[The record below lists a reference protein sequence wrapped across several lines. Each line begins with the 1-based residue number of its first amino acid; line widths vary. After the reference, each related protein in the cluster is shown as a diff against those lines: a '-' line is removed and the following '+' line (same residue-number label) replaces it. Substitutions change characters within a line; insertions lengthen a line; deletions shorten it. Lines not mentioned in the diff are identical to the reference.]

1 MRSAENNLQQQ
12 CADRSDAGARTVSA
26 HPSWRRG
33 SISKPAASSTV
44 TSWDARGRCRHRR
57 CMRSVASRFARPSVT
72 DASRGG
78 SASTTQRVGVHN
90 SFSGPAQ
97 AYCALR
103 PNGLLTRPSRALS
116 RGFGA
121 PVTGAVP
128 LAGFDVDQHLHRW
141 GLSPHRVFAPVR
153 HTEKSGLGATPITNI
168 IRDGSERM
176 PSFGHLDRVEFR
188 GVVGYVG
195 DPDAPEDDIPLATR
209 MATRSPAIYGSGI
222 TKDCRG
228 TRLLGA
234 L

>member
-1 MRSAENNLQQQ
+1 MR
-12 CADRSDAGARTVSA
+12 RSLPGLHGLPR
-26 HPSWRRG
+26 
-33 SISKPAASSTV
+33 IS
-44 TSWDARGRCRHRR
+44 
-57 CMRSVASRFARPSVT
+57 
-72 DASRGG
+72 GG
-78 SASTTQRVGVHN
+78 SASTTLL
-90 SFSGPAQ
+90 SGPAQ

-195 DPDAPEDDIPLATR
+195 DPGAPEDDIPLATR

>member
-1 MRSAENNLQQQ
+1 MPSVS
-12 CADRSDAGARTVSA
+12 CAPAS
-26 HPSWRRG
+26 PSWSTAAGCCMAPWRRANA
-33 SISKPAASSTV
+33 SAASPTV
-44 TSWDARGRCRHRR
+44 AAPRVNCTPRSIWCARAGETDNR
-57 CMRSVASRFARPSVT
+57 CMRRSLPGLHGLPRIS
-72 DASRGG
+72 GG
-78 SASTTQRVGVHN
+78 SASTTA
-90 SFSGPAQ
+90 FSGPAQ